1 MFSPFLMIYSE
12 NVTNMQWCDSY
23 LYTGNLWNI
32 THYICK
38 AACGATAPVW
48 RQEFILSSD
57 DQWVTDIFIIH
68 LRKYVCWQDCAEFRI
83 VYCVFLAG
91 GISARLKITKD
102 WWGLMRFACLMPQGS
117 GGQLTSRQLENLSQQ
132 PWRSFCSSIAN
143 NQMIWG
149 GRCPVSIKYNKE
161 LIKWFWFV
169 WCAVM
174 GVGWMVES
182 GTVSLAFKWQLLEFL
197 IFGV

>member
-1 MFSPFLMIYSE
+1 MWQICNDVIPTCTLE
-12 NVTNMQWCDSY
+12 TCGT
-23 LYTGNLWNI
+23 LHI
-32 THYICK
+32 TFAKLHV
-38 AACGATAPVW
+38 APLPPCGD
-48 RQEFILSSD
+48 ESSFCD

-68 LRKYVCWQDCAEFRI
+68 LRKYVCWQNCAEFRI

>member
-1 MFSPFLMIYSE
+1 MMWFLLVHWKLVEHYTLHLQSCMWRHCPRVE
-12 NVTNMQWCDSY
+12 TRVHFVQWWSVSDWYFHHSFEK
-23 LYTGNLWNI
+23 
-32 THYICK
+32 ICVL
-38 AACGATAPVW
+38 A
-48 RQEFILSSD
+48 EL
-57 DQWVTDIFIIH
+57 
-68 LRKYVCWQDCAEFRI
+68 CWI

-91 GISARLKITKD
+91 GISARLKITKY

>member
-1 MFSPFLMIYSE
+1 MWSLLVHWKLVEHYTLHLQSCMWRHCPRVETRVHFVQWWSE
-12 NVTNMQWCDSY
+12 SDWYFHHSFEK
-23 LYTGNLWNI
+23 
-32 THYICK
+32 ICLF
-38 AACGATAPVW
+38 
-48 RQEFILSSD
+48 EN
-57 DQWVTDIFIIH
+57 
-68 LRKYVCWQDCAEFRI
+68 CAEFRI
-83 VYCVFLAG
+83 VYLCISG
-91 GISARLKITKD
+91 QWDIWISARLKITKD
-102 WWGLMRFACLMPQGS
+102 WWGLMRFACLMSRGS
-117 GGQLTSRQLENLSQQ
+117 GGQLTSRQLKNLSQQ

-149 GRCPVSIKYNKE
+149 GRCPVSTKYNKE